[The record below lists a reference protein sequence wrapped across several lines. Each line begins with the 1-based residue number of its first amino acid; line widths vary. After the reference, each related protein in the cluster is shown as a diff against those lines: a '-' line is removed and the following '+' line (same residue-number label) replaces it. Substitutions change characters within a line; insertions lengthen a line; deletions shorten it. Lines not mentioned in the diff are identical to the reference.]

1 MKQTMT
7 VQTLDQLKAFSDP
20 FKAEMMMRLLEKPYT
35 GQQLSEH
42 FKVSRAHIHYHL
54 KELDRNGLIEIVK
67 KEEKNGI
74 MQKFYQSVARGFT
87 PSAELLPHVN
97 EVGES
102 ARQLL
107 VQMVETT
114 KNKLLAAPAEAF
126 QQKNASEDPSERS
139 SLNLISEITLTEEQ
153 FRAFIKK
160 FYELIDTLQ
169 DEEKTAQNH
178 PDAKLYHLSAFGFQ
192 VEEPM
197 FEAPIEDK
205 NNNENES

>member
-1 MKQTMT
+1 MKQMMT
-7 VQTLDQLKAFSDP
+7 LQTHDQLKTLSDP

-35 GQQLSEH
+35 GQKLSEH

-54 KELDRNGLIEIVK
+54 KELERNELIEIVK

-102 ARQLL
+102 SRQLL
-107 VQMVETT
+107 VQMIETT
-114 KNKLLAAPAEAF
+114 KSKLLSAPADSFHQE
-126 QQKNASEDPSERS
+126 KASEDPSVGQ
-139 SLNLISEITLTEEQ
+139 SLSIISEITVTDEQ
-153 FRAFIKK
+153 FQEFIKK
-160 FYELIDTLQ
+160 LYELVNTLQ
-169 DEEKTAQNH
+169 EQEQDAEKN
-178 PDAKLYHLSAFGFQ
+178 PDTKLYHLSAYGFQ

-197 FEAPIEDK
+197 FEVPVED
-205 NNNENES
+205 ENKRK